1 MTWLAQNW
9 ETLMTVINMIGLAFL
24 STKKTTPNKKLND

>member
-9 ETLMTVINMIGLAFL
+9 DGILAVINMIGLMVFGRQNHL
-24 STKKTTPNKKLND
+24 TNKRMED